1 MRHNETVNRR
11 LTIAHFMPWSGIGG
25 TEIATLQMVDATK
38 GQFRH
43 VAFCLQDAVSL
54 RDSFER
60 LGIETF
66 TYTPPTPSLRHAGR
80 FYKESLAVARQLK
93 TIGADIVHF
102 AELKAAYHNSLAA
115 LLVRARMICHVRN
128 TYPHL
133 GLRERLPL
141 FPIHS
146 FIFVSKEARRK
157 FALSLPD
164 NRARVIYDA
173 IEVPATETAESGIA
187 VRRDLGI
194 PDGCIVVGMVARVNP
209 QKDYFTLASAAS
221 EVLRRY
227 PSTRFL
233 IVGDNSLVDLNRRH
247 YGEVVQK
254 LNELGIVDKFIFTGH
269 QNNVPRMIAAMDISV
284 LCTHREGFGLCIA
297 DSMAMRKPV
306 VATAVGGLLEVVKHG
321 VTGYLHQ
328 HENSKELADAII
340 SLIENPEEAKRIGIA
355 GHEDILQNYSRQ
367 NFVDEISRAYS
378 GVMRR

>member
-1 MRHNETVNRR
+1 
-11 LTIAHFMPWSGIGG
+11 
-25 TEIATLQMVDATK
+25 
-38 GQFRH
+38 
-43 VAFCLQDAVSL
+43 
-54 RDSFER
+54 
-60 LGIETF
+60 
-66 TYTPPTPSLRHAGR
+66 
-80 FYKESLAVARQLK
+80 
-93 TIGADIVHF
+93 
-102 AELKAAYHNSLAA
+102 
-115 LLVRARMICHVRN
+115 
-128 TYPHL
+128 
-133 GLRERLPL
+133 
-141 FPIHS
+141 
-146 FIFVSKEARRK
+146 
-157 FALSLPD
+157 
-164 NRARVIYDA
+164 
-173 IEVPATETAESGIA
+173 VPATETAESGIA